1 MVKIQKGTIYNVV
14 TMEQYEEQYKR
25 YGWEI
30 VKEATE
36 QKQDIPIDLLQ
47 SEIEVQNYIKMRAK
61 RAKVFNDG
69 LLQKEG

>member
-1 MVKIQKGTIYNVV
+1 MVKIKKGEICNVV

-30 VKEATE
+30 VKEGRE
-36 QKQDIPIDLLQ
+36 KREEVPLDILQ
-47 SEIEVQNYIKMRAK
+47 SETEVQNYIKMRAK

-69 LLQKEG
+69 LFKE

>member
-1 MVKIQKGTIYNVV
+1 MVKIKKGEICNVV

-30 VKEATE
+30 VKEGGE
-36 QKQDIPIDLLQ
+36 KREEVPLDILQ
-47 SEIEVQNYIKMRAK
+47 SETEVQNYIKMRAK

-69 LLQKEG
+69 LFKE

>member
-14 TMEQYEEQYKR
+14 TMEQYEEQYKG
-25 YGWEI
+25 YGWEL

-47 SEIEVQNYIKMRAK
+47 SETEVQNYIKMRAK

-69 LLQKEG
+69 LLQEEG

>member
-1 MVKIQKGTIYNVV
+1 MAKIQKGNIYNVV

-30 VKEATE
+30 VKEGGE
-36 QKQDIPIDLLQ
+36 KREEVPLDILQ
-47 SEIEVQNYIKMRAK
+47 SEAEVQNYIKMRAK

-69 LLQKEG
+69 LFKE

>member
-1 MVKIQKGTIYNVV
+1 MVKIQKGNIYNVV
-14 TMEQYEEQYKR
+14 TMEQYEEQYKG
-25 YGWEI
+25 YGWEL

-47 SEIEVQNYIKMRAK
+47 SEIEVQNYIKMHAK

-69 LLQKEG
+69 LLQEEE